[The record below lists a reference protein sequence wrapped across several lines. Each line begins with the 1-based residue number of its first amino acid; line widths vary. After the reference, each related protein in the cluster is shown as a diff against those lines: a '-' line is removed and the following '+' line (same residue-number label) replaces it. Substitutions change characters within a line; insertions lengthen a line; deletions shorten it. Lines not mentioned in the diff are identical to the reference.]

1 MLQFSVNGTIKL
13 LKRFKIDI
21 RHVVIMHVLLCRESG
36 LDCDFVIR
44 GETMEE
50 FLKNG
55 ANHATEIHGMRAED
69 IYLNDIPANLLC
81 HSFTDETKD

>member
-1 MLQFSVNGTIKL
+1 
-13 LKRFKIDI
+13 
-21 RHVVIMHVLLCRESG
+21 
-36 LDCDFVIR
+36 
-44 GETMEE
+44 MEE